1 MRLVLAL
8 LLIMILIYDDA
19 KVFKALHEA
28 TVRVLVQ

>member
-1 MRLVLAL
+1 MRGVLAL
-8 LLIMILIYDDA
+8 LLIVILLYDDA

>member
-1 MRLVLAL
+1 MKLVLAL
-8 LLIMILIYDDA
+8 LLIMILLYDDA

>member
-8 LLIMILIYDDA
+8 LFILILLYDDA